1 MLGSG
6 APNAGIGAGAS
17 GPGDRPRSF
26 RVEWVFAHGS
36 RIRRNSLTYRIV
48 DEQICL
54 KLIKSCHI
62 SGNYLG
68 NT

>member
-26 RVEWVFAHGS
+26 RVERHSNPWTRG
-36 RIRRNSLTYRIV
+36 
-48 DEQICL
+48 
-54 KLIKSCHI
+54 
-62 SGNYLG
+62 YLHMAVESAAIP
-68 NT
+68 